1 MFTMMEQVKCNQPP
15 KAAVLGLD
23 VLCAVAAPVVVSL
36 KFCFEFDVAIVS
48 CGIFSVAENNS

>member
-1 MFTMMEQVKCNQPP
+1 MMEQVKCNQPP

-23 VLCAVAAPVVVSL
+23 VLCADAAPVVVSL